1 MMGAFFYGVALQWKL
16 DIRSKT
22 LLITCYAV
30 PLLFFF
36 LMGEIFTSIDPQARE
51 TLIPS
56 MTVMGVSMGALI
68 GLPPSLA
75 ELYGGEIRKMYRA
88 NGIPLYLGLAATFL
102 SAFLH
107 LLIMSGIL
115 YAAAPLV
122 FGAMLPTHPPAYFSA
137 LTLFIAVSLSLGCTL
152 GLAVQNQARLT
163 MLSQLVFLPSIML
176 SGILFPS
183 ALLPRFLAAL
193 GQLFPAAWGFRA
205 LLNGGAL
212 PGNLWPQAAVL
223 AAAAVACGLLLRR
236 LRFD

>member
-115 YAAAPLV
+115 YAVAPPR
-122 FGAMLPTHPPAYFSA
+122 FRRDAPD
-137 LTLFIAVSLSLGCTL
+137 
-152 GLAVQNQARLT
+152 
-163 MLSQLVFLPSIML
+163 
-176 SGILFPS
+176 PS
-183 ALLPRFLAAL
+183 AGVF
-193 GQLFPAAWGFRA
+193 
-205 LLNGGAL
+205 
-212 PGNLWPQAAVL
+212 
-223 AAAAVACGLLLRR
+223 
-236 LRFD
+236 